1 MQDDRN
7 LCTARV
13 LPHSPE
19 AIFSA
24 FASAPVLASWWGPEG
39 FTNTFDTFD
48 FTVGGKWIFTMHG
61 PDGTDYANTSYFEAL
76 EPAKRVVIRHD
87 CPPYFTLTVSLS
99 KVEGGTNLAW
109 DQVFDDVETAR
120 AVKARVGSANEE
132 NLDRLAIALGRA
144 NSAALYLPKEGP

>member
-1 MQDDRN
+1 MPDDRA
-7 LCTARV
+7 LRTARV

-19 AIFSA
+19 AVYAA

-48 FTVGGKWIFTMHG
+48 FTVGGKWVFTMHG

-87 CPPYFTLTVSLS
+87 CQPYFTLTVGLS
-99 KVEGGTNLAW
+99 KVDGGTSLTW
-109 DQVFDDVETAR
+109 EQVFDDAETAR
-120 AVKARVGSANEE
+120 AVQAIVGNANEE
-132 NLDRLAIALGRA
+132 NLDKLTLALGRA
-144 NSAALYLPKEGP
+144 SGTA